1 MPPNP
6 TADSAEL
13 QDTAATRLLPVW
25 VAAAQWARSNGGEDE
40 EMPESIKITL
50 KLAIIAAL
58 TAAWSSMRRRARQ
71 ETPAPPEPVIT
82 DVETPSPRPTP
93 GLNPNAV
100 RVTDIEERADAIATS
115 MSGTIVRACN
125 AHVKN
130 STPDTDKVFAK
141 RAAYSSSA
149 ELMSLAQLD
158 FAEELG
164 MKYKIWISR
173 SDKKVRLLHRKLH
186 GKPVKLNESFYTWP
200 TGQELG
206 FPGDPRAPLDA
217 IINCR
222 CVMFVA
228 MTKVGIEE
236 ALAPANLEE
245 AFSLAA
251 SIERSWI
258 GDVDD
263 DGC

>member
-25 VAAAQWARSNGGEDE
+25 IAATQQARSNGGEDA

-50 KLAIIAAL
+50 RLAIIAAL

-71 ETPAPPEPVIT
+71 ATPPPPEPVIT
-82 DVETPSPRPTP
+82 DVETPSPRPSP
-93 GLNPNAV
+93 SVNPNAV
-100 RVTDIEERADAIATS
+100 RITNIEERADAIVDS

-125 AHVKN
+125 GHVKN
-130 STPDTDKVFAK
+130 STPDTDQAFAK

-158 FAEELG
+158 FAKELG

-186 GKPVKLNESFYTWP
+186 SKAVELDNPFHTWP

-228 MTKVGIEE
+228 MTKVDIEE

-258 GDVDD
+258 GDADD